1 MTHDELLARLLVTD
15 KTNMTM
21 EVIKWQ
27 LALYAVVEVHKS
39 KDDGLTCDEC
49 TASETEWYP
58 CPTIQIIEEQ
68 LHANI

>member
-1 MTHDELLARLLVTD
+1 MTHEELLAKVDTLEARYTD
-15 KTNMTM
+15 YPTY
-21 EVIKWQ
+21 
-27 LALYAVVEVHKS
+27 LAFRAVVELHKS